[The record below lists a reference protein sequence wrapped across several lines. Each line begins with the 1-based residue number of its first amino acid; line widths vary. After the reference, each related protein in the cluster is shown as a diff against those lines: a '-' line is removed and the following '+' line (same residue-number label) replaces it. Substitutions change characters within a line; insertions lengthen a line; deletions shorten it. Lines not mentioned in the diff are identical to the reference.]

1 MRKAS
6 NRTFIYKK
14 YIAIV
19 GYWYD
24 ILFQIIGRFYTMKKE
39 FGDCTRRLS
48 LCFLFSNSA
57 GGFSK
62 SISFCRTYSPKKKT
76 FFIQKILIQIN
87 DITLFHLLN
96 YNNRGRSSKKLKLI
110 IKKIRS
116 FPLSFVFFFFLP
128 FQDGKLH
135 TWLEEWKIGETIA
148 DLMRELR
155 ESERERK
162 REMRVTIVRKKRW
175 KPEQKAQ
182 P

>member
-1 MRKAS
+1 MV
-6 NRTFIYKK
+6 RTGCIPAGLILKGIYGSTSV
-14 YIAIV
+14 I
-19 GYWYD
+19 GD
-24 ILFQIIGRFYTMKKE
+24 CSLFQIIGRFYTMKKE

-116 FPLSFVFFFFLP
+116 FPLSFVFFFSFAISR
-128 FQDGKLH
+128 
-135 TWLEEWKIGETIA
+135 WKIAHMTRRMENWRNNCRSNARIK
-148 DLMRELR
+148 R
-155 ESERERK
+155 EREREK
-162 REMRVTIVRKKRW
+162 ERDESHHCKKEAL
-175 KPEQKAQ
+175 KT
-182 P
+182 